1 MSFSENVKEELAHL
15 SIENCAEARA
25 EFFGFV
31 KSRGALRIRSNKT
44 FLVIPL
50 GSISSLKRLYLLS
63 KFLDL
68 SLFETQVKE
77 TQRFKHVRG
86 GEIVYRFADVE
97 KLLSTAKISI
107 TGDSLPPLVRKDPVY
122 FGAFVRGLFLAGGSI
137 VDPSKSYHLE
147 IILDT
152 TNEFVERLKFHLW
165 SAFNIKSGVVTVR
178 NHFKLYIKSSRDII
192 ELLSLMG
199 AFRVVAVLQK
209 AVEVRQIRSDVSRTL
224 NFLTANANKSGQA
237 MARQVKAIRLIE
249 EKIGLDR
256 LPEDLRK
263 IAELRLEYEDLS
275 LRELGELMDPPMS
288 KSAVYNRFKK
298 IIKIAESL
306 GGLDEMPVL

>member
-1 MSFSENVKEELAHL
+1 
-15 SIENCAEARA
+15 
-25 EFFGFV
+25 
-31 KSRGALRIRSNKT
+31 
-44 FLVIPL
+44 
-50 GSISSLKRLYLLS
+50 
-63 KFLDL
+63 
-68 SLFETQVKE
+68 
-77 TQRFKHVRG
+77 
-86 GEIVYRFADVE
+86 
-97 KLLSTAKISI
+97 
-107 TGDSLPPLVRKDPVY
+107 
-122 FGAFVRGLFLAGGSI
+122 
-137 VDPSKSYHLE
+137 
-147 IILDT
+147 
-152 TNEFVERLKFHLW
+152 
-165 SAFNIKSGVVTVR
+165 
-178 NHFKLYIKSSRDII
+178 
-192 ELLSLMG
+192 MG

-237 MARQVKAIRLIE
+237 MARHVKAIRLIE